1 MEKNIN
7 NLTTNIYD
15 NNKYNSNNILKL
27 KINLDNSNI
36 PEFRNP
42 QYYESWIW
50 EGDKSILPYKWI
62 DLIKDSKIKIKELDS
77 NTNLDNFLKKNYYKN
92 SDFDEK
98 SFFFITYRSQTAG
111 CAYLDKNNTIK
122 FLIVSKN
129 HQNKKIEH
137 SLITRAI
144 KRSIEKFDE
153 MEKNGKNIN
162 NLNRQFEIFV
172 DLETTNIEEN
182 FFEELGFIKE

>member
-1 MEKNIN
+1 MEKNLNHLN
-7 NLTTNIYD
+7 NNNTNL
-15 NNKYNSNNILKL
+15 LKL
-27 KINLDNSNI
+27 KINLENYRI

-62 DLIKDSKIKIKELDS
+62 DLIKDSKIKIKDLDS
-77 NTNLDNFLKKNYYKN
+77 NSNLDKFLKKNYYKN

-111 CAYLDKNNTIK
+111 CAYLDKNNILK

-129 HQNKKIEH
+129 HLNKNIEH
-137 SLITRAI
+137 SLLTRAL
-144 KRSIEKFDE
+144 KRSLEKFDE
-153 MEKNGKNIN
+153 MENGGKNKNIS
-162 NLNRQFEIFV
+162 NRQFEIFV
-172 DLETTNIEEN
+172 DLDTTNIEES
-182 FFEELGFIKE
+182 FFGEFGFLKE